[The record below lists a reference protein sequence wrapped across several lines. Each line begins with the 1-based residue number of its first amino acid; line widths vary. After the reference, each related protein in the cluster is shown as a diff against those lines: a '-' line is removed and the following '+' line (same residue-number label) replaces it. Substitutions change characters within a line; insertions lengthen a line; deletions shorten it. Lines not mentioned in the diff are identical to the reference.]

1 MLTTK
6 GRDMLKVIISLAL
19 VVGTVFPAQLYAQS
33 AEQELLRD
41 ASGAGMLPFAQ
52 LRDQIARQIPGRMVG
67 AELDEARARRGDYIY
82 RMTFLQSGG
91 NTVNVFVDA
100 RTGSIVGTEGQ

>member
-1 MLTTK
+1 MVTTK

-19 VVGTVFPAQLYAQS
+19 MVGTAVSAPLCAQS
-33 AEQELLRD
+33 AEQEILRG
-41 ASGAGMLPFAQ
+41 ASGTGILPFAQ
-52 LRDQIARQIPGRMVG
+52 LRDQVARQIPGRMVG